1 MKKTIP
7 GPSKIIAGIP
17 PSGIR
22 AFFDLVLGMKDVI
35 SLGVG
40 EPDFVTP
47 WAIRE
52 SAIYSLEHGYTS
64 YTSNWG
70 IKELRKAISR
80 FLNQR
85 HGMEYDCEKE
95 VLITVG
101 VSEATDLVLRAI
113 LNPGDEIMIPDPCF
127 VSYGPLTVLAGGK
140 PVFIPTS
147 LETGFKMSPALI
159 RKSLT
164 SRTKAILINYPS
176 NPTGASYSKSELL
189 KIAAIARERN
199 LLVISDEIYDEL
211 TYDGEHTAF
220 PSLPGMKE
228 RTVYLNGFSKAYAMT
243 GWRIGYA
250 CGPSDIIAAMM
261 KIHQYSM
268 MCVSITSQF
277 AALEAL
283 RGGLKEAQEMKKEYL
298 RRRNFIVE
306 ELNRLGLACHNPEG
320 AFYVFPSVKKTG
332 MSGVE
337 FATKLLKREKVAV
350 VPGIAF
356 SPRAAD
362 HLRFSYATAFG
373 DIREALRRIEHFL
386 SSKD

>member
-1 MKKTIP
+1 MVP
-7 GPSKIIAGIP
+7 GPSKVVTGIP

-47 WAIRE
+47 WSIRE
-52 SAIYSLEHGYTS
+52 SAIYSLEQGYTS

-70 IKELRKAISR
+70 MKELRKAISR
-80 FLNQR
+80 FLIGR
-85 HGMEYDCEKE
+85 HGVDYDYENA

-101 VSEATDLVLRAI
+101 ASEATDLVLRAI
-113 LNPGDEIMIPDPCF
+113 LNPGDEVIIPDPCF

-147 LETGFKMSPALI
+147 LETGFKMSPAQI
-159 RKSLT
+159 RKALT
-164 SRTKAILINYPS
+164 PRTKAILINYPS
-176 NPTGASYSKSELL
+176 NPTGASYSRKELL
-189 KIAAIARERN
+189 GIAAVAREKN

-211 TYDGEHTAF
+211 TYEGEHTAF

-228 RTVYLNGFSKAYAMT
+228 RTIYLNGFSKAYAMT

-250 CGPSDIIAAMM
+250 CGPSEIIGAMM

-268 MCVSITSQF
+268 MCVSITGQF

-283 RGGLKEAQEMKKEYL
+283 RSGLKEAQEMKKEYF

-306 ELNRLGLACHNPEG
+306 ELNRIGLTCHTPEG

-332 MSGVE
+332 MNGVE
-337 FATKLLKREKVAV
+337 FATRLLKREKVAV

-362 HLRFSYATAFG
+362 HLRFSYATAFD
-373 DIREALRRIEHFL
+373 DIREALRRIERFL
-386 SSKD
+386 SVKS

>member
-1 MKKTIP
+1 MKKMVP
-7 GPSKIIAGIP
+7 GPSKVVTGIP

-47 WAIRE
+47 WSIRE
-52 SAIYSLEHGYTS
+52 SAIYSLEQGYTS

-70 IKELRKAISR
+70 MKELRKAISR
-80 FLNQR
+80 FLIGR
-85 HGMEYDCEKE
+85 HGVDYDYENA

-101 VSEATDLVLRAI
+101 ASEATDLVLRAI
-113 LNPGDEIMIPDPCF
+113 LNPGDEVIIPDPCF

-147 LETGFKMSPALI
+147 LETGFKMSPAQI
-159 RKSLT
+159 RKALT
-164 SRTKAILINYPS
+164 PRTKAILINYPS
-176 NPTGASYSKSELL
+176 NPTGASYSRKELL
-189 KIAAIARERN
+189 GIAAVAREKN

-211 TYDGEHTAF
+211 TYEGEHTAF

-228 RTVYLNGFSKAYAMT
+228 RTIYLNGFSKAYAMT

-250 CGPSDIIAAMM
+250 CGPSEIIGAMM

-268 MCVSITSQF
+268 MCVSITGQF

-283 RGGLKEAQEMKKEYL
+283 RSGLKEAQEMKKEYF

-306 ELNRLGLACHNPEG
+306 ELNRIGLTCHTPEG

-332 MSGVE
+332 MNGVE
-337 FATKLLKREKVAV
+337 FATRLLKREKVAV

-362 HLRFSYATAFG
+362 HLRFSYATAFD
-373 DIREALRRIEHFL
+373 DIREALRRIERFL
-386 SSKD
+386 SVKS